1 MLIYVLV
8 LFIIFTFILVPTY
21 LVLSTEI
28 YGDFY
33 FKNIEGRKVLLNS
46 KEKSNVKINYN
57 YVYKNYSN
65 TFRMLKNYFIFLF
78 ILFLVILIY
87 NSFSY
92 YEIINF
98 IMENQENITLIFI
111 ILTIGILFFI
121 NKIKIAFYFND
132 TEDNKILY
140 RKILFGNFRKV
151 NGKITYK
158 YFNKKNKVIA
168 NIKFRNGSP
177 KSIELKIDK
186 ILAIQITI
194 QEITND
200 NFEANFIMIVDKKFT
215 LMKGNGI
222 FKFPAWLY
230 GNYSDAYSYIKK
242 NFSKISYK
250 LLENTYF
257 FIDIY
262 YNSRPFSDSSSIE
275 NLFKDFIIKG
285 NLEKYYKS
293 GKLYEK
299 FIIDDKNE
307 YAKIYVKYESFYE
320 NGKVQFKGNR
330 NMKEFEFH
338 GICEH
343 YYQNGNIKEKA
354 NHSYGHPFG
363 LYESFYE
370 NGKLEEKRNLNTNGK
385 GNFESFYENGKL
397 KERGNYRYYKKNG
410 SYEKFYQNGKLEESG
425 EYEDNYIRGNIE
437 RFYENGNIKEKGNVY
452 QEYLDSEPKKIGN
465 FEYFYENGKLR
476 ERGNYNYSG
485 KKDGLFEYFSQNGKL
500 IKKENYKDGELI

>member
-121 NKIKIAFYFND
+121 NKIKIVFYFSD
-132 TEDNKILY
+132 TENNKILY
-140 RKILFGNFRKV
+140 RKILFGNFKKV

-168 NIKFRNGSP
+168 NIKFRDGSP

-186 ILAIQITI
+186 ILTIQIII
-194 QEITND
+194 QEIIND
-200 NFEANFIMIVDKKFT
+200 NFEANFIIIVDKKFT
-215 LMKGNGI
+215 LMKGEGL
-222 FKFPAWLY
+222 FRFPSWLY
-230 GNYSDAYSYIKK
+230 GNYSDVYSYTKR
-242 NFSKISYK
+242 NFSKISCRLPEK
-250 LLENTYF
+250 TYF
-257 FIDIY
+257 FMDIY

-275 NLFKDFIIKG
+275 NCFKDSIINGK
-285 NLEKYYKS
+285 LERYYKS

-299 FIIDDKNE
+299 FIVDNE
-307 YAKIYVKYESFYE
+307 NMYVKYENFYE
-320 NGKVQFKGNR
+320 NGNLKFKGNR
-330 NMKEFEFH
+330 KIKEFEFH

-343 YYQNGNIKEKA
+343 YYENGKLKERA
-354 NHSYGHPFG
+354 NHNYGYPLG

-370 NGKLEEKRNLNTNGK
+370 NGKLEEKRNLNTDGE
-385 GNFESFYENGKL
+385 GIFESFYENGKP

-410 SYEKFYQNGKLEESG
+410 SYEKFYQSGKLEERG
-425 EYEDNYIRGNIE
+425 NFENGYIRGNLE
-437 RFYENGNIKEKGNVY
+437 SFYENGNLKEKGKVY
-452 QEYLDSEPKKIGN
+452 QEYLDSEPKKIEN
-465 FEYFYENGKLR
+465 FEYFYDNGKLR

>member
-8 LFIIFTFILVPTY
+8 LFIVFTFILVPAY
-21 LVLSTEI
+21 LVFSSEI

-98 IMENQENITLIFI
+98 IMENQENIILIFI
-111 ILTIGILFFI
+111 VLTIGILFFI

-200 NFEANFIMIVDKKFT
+200 NFEANFIMIVDKKFA

-343 YYQNGNIKEKA
+343 YYENGNIKEKA
-354 NHSYGHPFG
+354 NHSYGYPLG

-370 NGKLEEKRNLNTNGK
+370 NGKLEEKRNLNTDGEGIFESFCENGK
-385 GNFESFYENGKL
+385 PKERGNFENGYIRGNLESFYENGNL
-397 KERGNYRYYKKNG
+397 
-410 SYEKFYQNGKLEESG
+410 
-425 EYEDNYIRGNIE
+425 
-437 RFYENGNIKEKGNVY
+437 KEKGKVY
-452 QEYLDSEPKKIGN
+452 QEYLDSEPKKIEN
-465 FEYFYENGKLR
+465 FEYFYDNGKLR

>member
-8 LFIIFTFILVPTY
+8 LFIVFTFILVPAY
-21 LVLSTEI
+21 LVFSSEI

-46 KEKSNVKINYN
+46 KEKSNVKINYD

-98 IMENQENITLIFI
+98 IMENQENIILIFI
-111 ILTIGILFFI
+111 VLTIGILFFI

-275 NLFKDFIIKG
+275 NCFKDSIINGK
-285 NLEKYYKS
+285 LERYYKS

-299 FIIDDKNE
+299 FIVANE
-307 YAKIYVKYESFYE
+307 NMYAKYESFYE
-320 NGKVQFKGNR
+320 NGNLKFKGNR
-330 NMKEFEFH
+330 KIKEFEFH

-343 YYQNGNIKEKA
+343 YYENGKLKERA
-354 NHSYGHPFG
+354 NHNYGYPLG

-370 NGKLEEKRNLNTNGK
+370 NGKLEEKRNLNTDGEGNFENFYENGNLKERGDYRYYKKNGNYEKFYKSGELEERGEYRNGYIK
-385 GNFESFYENGKL
+385 GDFESFYKNGNLKEKGRVNQEYLDKKFEKIGNFECFHENGKL
-397 KERGNYRYYKKNG
+397 KERGNYKYP
-410 SYEKFYQNGKLEESG
+410 S
-425 EYEDNYIRGNIE
+425 
-437 RFYENGNIKEKGNVY
+437 
-452 QEYLDSEPKKIGN
+452 
-465 FEYFYENGKLR
+465 
-476 ERGNYNYSG
+476 
-485 KKDGLFEYFSQNGKL
+485 KKDGLFEYYSQNGKL